1 MHAIILKCEICTGY
15 GTDITGNLGKGR
27 QRIFMSKAV
36 KFHGQGYN
44 CAESIIKAFNE
55 EHQLD
60 IPVGIA
66 SPFGG
71 GMAVGATCGAI
82 TGAIMAVGA
91 VYGRADAAEQNE
103 SRQYARVIM
112 NKVQE
117 KYGTYECIALKKQ
130 GVSCDE
136 IIAYTYQLLN
146 ENVTV

>member
-1 MHAIILKCEICTGY
+1 
-15 GTDITGNLGKGR
+15 
-27 QRIFMSKAV
+27 MSKAV

-55 EHQLD
+55 ENQLD

-71 GMAVGATCGAI
+71 GMAVGTTCGAI

-91 VYGRADAAEQNE
+91 VYGRVDAAEQNL
-103 SRQYARVIM
+103 SRQYARAMM
-112 NKVQE
+112 NKVKE
-117 KYGTYECIALKKQ
+117 KYGTYECISLKRQ

-146 ENVTV
+146 ENVPGTVLENQ